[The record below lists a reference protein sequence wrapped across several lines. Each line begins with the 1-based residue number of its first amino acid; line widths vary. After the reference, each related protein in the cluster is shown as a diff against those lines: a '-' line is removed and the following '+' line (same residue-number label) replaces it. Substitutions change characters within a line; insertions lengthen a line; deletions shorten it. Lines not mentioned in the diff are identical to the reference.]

1 MNSLYAAVLT
11 AVTVV
16 VSALALC
23 LWAAPATAAT
33 GPCRPD
39 GTGPSCRIWKARVV
53 DVNDGDT
60 IVVDIKGDGSRRR
73 LSVRFIGVQAM
84 EETRYSN
91 IPSKRRGQ
99 CHALQATN
107 LVERLIKRGHNR
119 VRLAAQSPR
128 TDKKGR
134 RFRS

>member
-1 MNSLYAAVLT
+1 MNSLYVAVLT

-23 LWAAPATAAT
+23 LWATPATAAA

-60 IVVDIKGDGSRRR
+60 IVVDVKGDGSRRR
-73 LSVRFIGVQAM
+73 FSVRFIGVQAM

-99 CHALQATN
+99 CHALIWSSA
-107 LVERLIKRGHNR
+107 
-119 VRLAAQSPR
+119 
-128 TDKKGR
+128 
-134 RFRS
+134 